1 MDGGEG
7 GEGTV
12 GGREGVLWLGLNG
25 GGKSL
30 VGDPQFCQVIR
41 IDVNFNGYRCI
52 SSLCISF
59 RYGCW

>member
-1 MDGGEG
+1 MRHPKIGLGVNLDGGEG

-30 VGDPQFCQVIR
+30 VG
-41 IDVNFNGYRCI
+41 FNNIFGVP
-52 SSLCISF
+52 
-59 RYGCW
+59 

>member
-1 MDGGEG
+1 MGHPNIGLGVNLDGGEG

-30 VGDPQFCQVIR
+30 VG
-41 IDVNFNGYRCI
+41 FNNIFGVPYN
-52 SSLCISF
+52 SVKS
-59 RYGCW
+59 